1 MKTTMTKEAKRI
13 SVVAKKVWRALTPE
27 ERERWRQ
34 DGTIDFIFLVQDI
47 TRLHKYTL
55 TDDEWNRIIHIV
67 R

>member
-1 MKTTMTKEAKRI
+1 MTKEAKRI
-13 SVVAKKVWRALTPE
+13 FVVAKKIWRALNPE

-34 DGTIDFIFLVQDI
+34 DGTIDFVFLVQDI

-55 TDDEWNRIIHIV
+55 TDDEWNHVIHIV

>member
-1 MKTTMTKEAKRI
+1 MTKEAKRI
-13 SVVAKKVWRALTPE
+13 LKVAKRVWRALTPE

-34 DGTIDFIFLVQDI
+34 DGTIDFVFLIQDI

-55 TDDEWNRIIHIV
+55 TNDEWNRVINIV

>member
-1 MKTTMTKEAKRI
+1 MT
-13 SVVAKKVWRALTPE
+13 KKVWRALTPE

-34 DGTIDFIFLVQDI
+34 DGTIDFVFIIQDI

-55 TDDEWNRIIHIV
+55 TNDEWNRVINIV